1 MGKTGRAVVGGIYA
15 IGAVITVV
23 LLGIFF
29 FRVPIVPF
37 PDAMLPMPLWEL
49 AGNWLAMGTVPM
61 GAATVLFLRVF
72 PLQKGRKGLWK
83 RAGILCPCAV
93 CCVFLI
99 FHIALWASAVMI

>member
-49 AGNWLAMGTVPM
+49 AGNWLAMGTIPM
-61 GAATVLFLRVF
+61 GAATVLFLRF
-72 PLQKGRKGLWK
+72 SLCKKGEKGCGKGRVSSVP
-83 RAGILCPCAV
+83 APYAA
-93 CCVFLI
+93 F
-99 FHIALWASAVMI
+99 F